1 MLVNSHLT
9 ILEFIFSFF
18 FIDYYYYFLNKF
30 TYKTKSPGDIK
41 ILYRFM
47 CVVLEFFKL
56 EGYQIKAELYISY
69 VNGPK
74 TREEKKRK
82 LPKIISSVVK

>member
-9 ILEFIFSFF
+9 ILEFIFSF

-56 EGYQIKAELYISY
+56 EGCQIKAELYISY

-74 TREEKKRK
+74 NERGKKK
-82 LPKIISSVVK
+82 KITENHF